1 MFFYT
6 MKKGCACAALFHCC
20 MRSIGYAAL
29 ADNAECALGC
39 SLKCFFWIGLCDIL
53 WNKLH

>member
-6 MKKGCACAALFHCC
+6 MEKGCACAALFHCC

-29 ADNAECALGC
+29 ADNAACALGC
-39 SLKCFFWIGLCDIL
+39 SLKCFFLDRFVRYFVE
-53 WNKLH
+53 